1 MTTATPLAPAP
12 SKALHIALWV
22 VQILLTVAFLASGFS
37 KIVTPAAQL
46 TNMMAW
52 TTAIPLGLVRFIG
65 VMEVL
70 GALGLFLPS
79 VTRIRPALTPLAASG
94 LVVVTVLA
102 VIFHLTRG
110 EIGNAVPALV
120 LGLLAAF
127 VAWGRRRAP
136 IAAKV

>member
-22 VQILLTVAFLASGFS
+22 VTVLLTVAFLASGFS
-37 KIVTPAAQL
+37 KVATPAAQL

-52 TTAIPLGLVRFIG
+52 TTAVPLGLVRFIG

-70 GALGLFLPS
+70 GALGLILPS

-94 LVVVTVLA
+94 LVIVMVLA

-120 LGLLAAF
+120 LALLAAF

-136 IAAKV
+136 IAARA